1 MILGFLDKL
10 KAQCIK
16 EKIDKPDFIKIK
28 NFSSKDTI
36 KKMQKIS
43 HRFALISDNG
53 LAFRIYKSLS
63 KLNNKKWANDLKRYF
78 SQRRNVGG
86 K

>member
-28 NFSSKDTI
+28 NFCSLKTLRGWKDKLQTVR
-36 KKMQKIS
+36 KYLQ
-43 HRFALISDNG
+43 
-53 LAFRIYKSLS
+53 RIYLMND
-63 KLNNKKWANDLKRYF
+63 LYPENKKNFQYSKPG
-78 SQRRNVGG
+78 VIC
-86 K
+86 